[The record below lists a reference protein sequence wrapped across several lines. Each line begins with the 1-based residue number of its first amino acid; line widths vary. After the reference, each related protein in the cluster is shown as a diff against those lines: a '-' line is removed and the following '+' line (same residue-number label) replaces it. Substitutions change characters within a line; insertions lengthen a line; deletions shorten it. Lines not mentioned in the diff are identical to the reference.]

1 MKHLFA
7 FLKKQSFFLLF
18 VFLELLAIL
27 LLVNHNAYHRTKAIN
42 TTNGFT
48 GSINQSYTSVVDFFY
63 LKESNNQLSLE
74 NAELRKV
81 MGQMS
86 LNRDSLYTYDTS
98 YVFIPAKVV
107 SNTSR
112 NRNNYIMIN
121 KGRVDGIEKEMGLIS
136 PSGVAGIIIDV
147 SSHYSTAISLLHKD
161 TRISAKLKH
170 SGQMV
175 NVSWDGKDYRKGV
188 VEDIPSH
195 ITPAIGDTVITS
207 GFSFVFPQDIMIGT
221 IGSTTINTGNLN
233 NAELVFSTDFN
244 KLHYVYITKNLAS
257 EELDSLQIIKIDE

>member
-1 MKHLFA
+1 MKYLFV

-18 VFLELLAIL
+18 VFLELLAIIL
-27 LLVNHNAYHRTKAIN
+27 LINHNPYQRTKAIN
-42 TTNGFT
+42 TSNVFT
-48 GSINQSYTSVVDFFY
+48 GSLNQGYTSIVDYFY
-63 LKESNNQLSLE
+63 LTEANRQLSLE
-74 NAELRKV
+74 NAELRKIN
-81 MGQMS
+81 GQFT
-86 LNRDSLYTYDTS
+86 LIRDSLYTKDTS

-136 PSGVAGIIIDV
+136 PLGVAGIIVDV
-147 SSHYSTAISLLHKD
+147 SSHYATAMSLLHKD

-170 SGQMV
+170 NGQIV
-175 NVSWDGKDYRKGV
+175 NVSWDGKDYRKGL

-207 GFSFVFPQDIMIGT
+207 GFSFVFPENIIIGT

-233 NAELVFSTDFN
+233 NTELIFSTDFN
-244 KLHYVYITKNLAS
+244 KLYYVYITKNLAS